1 MPDIEQDSYSYQPYL
16 QSKEVTMVPLTDIP
30 FTFNVDQLS
39 EQLRIKAGTD
49 HAKAFEDLV
58 GTIQGVARP
67 KALYKVAFID
77 DKGNDSV
84 TLDGFRFTSL
94 ALRKNL
100 DAVERVFPY
109 IATCGTEVDGIE
121 IEQGDLQKKM
131 WVAFL
136 KGQLLQTSMQYLGK
150 HLTNRYKV
158 SHVSSMNPGSGDA
171 SVWPFEQQRDL
182 FSIFE
187 DVEKH
192 IGVKLTKSLVLVPDM
207 SVAGILFPTE
217 TDFQS
222 CQLCHREN
230 CHLRRAPFNKELWE
244 SIKQD

>member
-1 MPDIEQDSYSYQPYL
+1 
-16 QSKEVTMVPLTDIP
+16 MVSLTDIP
-30 FTFNVDQLS
+30 FGFNTDQLS

-49 HAKAFEDLV
+49 HAKLFEDLV
-58 GTIQGVARP
+58 SKIQEIGKP
-67 KALYKVAFID
+67 KALYKLSFID
-77 DKGNDSV
+77 EKGKDTI
-84 TLDGFRFTSL
+84 TLDGVTFTSL

-109 IATCGTEVDGIE
+109 IATCGTEMDDIE
-121 IEQGDLQKKM
+121 IEQGNMQKKM
-131 WVAFL
+131 WIAIL
-136 KGQLLQTSMQYLGK
+136 KGHLLQTTMQYLGG
-150 HLTNRYKV
+150 HLAQHYKV
-158 SHVSSMNPGSGDA
+158 PNVSSMNPGSGDA
-171 SVWPFEQQRDL
+171 SIWPIEQQRDL

-192 IGVKLTKSLVLVPDM
+192 IGVKLTTSLVLVPDM

-244 SIKQD
+244 SIN